1 MRRQSWAMVLLP
13 WGAAAF
19 LFKPRYRL
27 LPEDPLMSVLGRIR
41 AIAGLVMTV
50 GIAIYYG
57 AFSDFALEPFLNSLL
72 LTGLLAV
79 PSMLLC
85 MGVVVALAGRGGR
98 GAAVRQLRWPALTL
112 GVFVTVM
119 AALLLFNAGGASRLD
134 RYDDHIPLN
143 GMVYGGIV
151 SLWFLVFAFRSI
163 YLISQYWFNAV
174 DGHPY
179 LQPLMAIWMAWVLA
193 INTLVFQNDGDAGGV
208 PSALGT
214 ALPVL
219 AATVTTALAAAE
231 AARVR
236 EALQPV
242 PNYWPDPSHP

>member
-1 MRRQSWAMVLLP
+1 MVLLP

-27 LPEDPLMSVLGRIR
+27 LAEDPLMSVLGRVR
-41 AIAGLVMTV
+41 AMAGLAMTL
-50 GIAIYYG
+50 GIAVYYG
-57 AFSDFALEPFLNSLL
+57 AFDFDLESLLNSLA
-72 LTGLLAV
+72 LTGLLAI

-85 MGVVVALAGRGGR
+85 MGIVVALAGRGGR
-98 GAAVRQLRWPALTL
+98 GAVLRQLRWPALTL
-112 GVFVTVM
+112 GVFVAVM

-143 GMVYGGIV
+143 GMIYGGIV
-151 SLWFLVFAFRSI
+151 SLWFLVFAFRGI

-193 INTLVFQNDGDAGGV
+193 VNTLVFQDDGNADGIPAAV
-208 PSALGT
+208 GT

-219 AATVTTALAAAE
+219 AALVTTGLAAAE

-242 PNYWPDPSHP
+242 PNYWPDPSHR